1 LAHQTRMYA
10 LLAAIV
16 TSRLRTINKSPT
28 CAVRATAPTC
38 TWTSAGTCQPE
49 ASCRPSS
56 CGLLQCR
63 CDAVAMSEATP
74 FHVLRLDPAHAFDAE
89 SIKSAFLG
97 VAHESHPDKNPDC
110 RQLAAETFVAARRAR
125 DTLLRMTTAFG
136 EPDSKVIAEGILST
150 EVGQPAPA
158 MLSALRLGGRW
169 LRDLRRTIAGK
180 VLEMGRSAEAKLSKL
195 KEIFT
200 HSVAYYWRHPAVFI
214 FGSIVLQLIALWQL

>member
-1 LAHQTRMYA
+1 
-10 LLAAIV
+10 
-16 TSRLRTINKSPT
+16 
-28 CAVRATAPTC
+28 
-38 TWTSAGTCQPE
+38 
-49 ASCRPSS
+49 
-56 CGLLQCR
+56 
-63 CDAVAMSEATP
+63 MSEATP

-97 VAHESHPDKNPDC
+97 VAHESRECHPNKPRRWTASTGTTLTLADPDKNPDC